1 MLHSPEN
8 AKDCICVTMQFYGF
22 VPQHVLCLLIITFD
36 LIGSSQL
43 WVGETERF
51 GPDQLGEE
59 EVPGD
64 LISVRRHL
72 KGGRKECGACSS
84 ETFSSCLDVGLG
96 PCSGVPDG
104 VRGGPD
110 GPRGHCQ
117 PQLFWDSMVC
127 LEVYPTV
134 LFVCFCFVLF
144 CFPQTNVFEC
154 FFRQMFQL

>member
-51 GPDQLGEE
+51 GPDQPGEE

-72 KGGRKECGACSS
+72 KGGRKEDRARQSAHARTSGSGYKVKQAAESPSCTPKAVWVWAWAACSG
-84 ETFSSCLDVGLG
+84 C
-96 PCSGVPDG
+96 PCPS
-104 VRGGPD
+104 RG
-110 GPRGHCQ
+110 
-117 PQLFWDSMVC
+117 
-127 LEVYPTV
+127 
-134 LFVCFCFVLF
+134 
-144 CFPQTNVFEC
+144 
-154 FFRQMFQL
+154 

>member
-51 GPDQLGEE
+51 GPDQPGEE

-72 KGGRKECGACSS
+72 KGGCKEDRARL
-84 ETFSSCLDVGLG
+84 FSVVPNARTRG
-96 PCSGVPDG
+96 SG
-104 VRGGPD
+104 
-110 GPRGHCQ
+110 HK
-117 PQLFWDSMVC
+117 
-127 LEVYPTV
+127 LEDRM
-134 LFVCFCFVLF
+134 
-144 CFPQTNVFEC
+144 FPQSTGSTSVLC
-154 FFRQMFQL
+154 R